1 MGSLMF
7 WLELKLFQVNFCIRT
22 FVQNGAGSIPIVI
35 PMSCISVIF
44 PKKIFSIKYLIEV
57 FSELR
62 VNAINRDRDRDI
74 FRVFFLPLYIL
85 FSVLM
90 IAA

>member
-1 MGSLMF
+1 MGPLMF

-44 PKKIFSIKYLIEV
+44 PMVKKIFSIKYLIEV
-57 FSELR
+57 FSELQ
-62 VNAINRDRDRDI
+62 VNAIKPFKPKSI
-74 FRVFFLPLYIL
+74 
-85 FSVLM
+85 S
-90 IAA
+90 